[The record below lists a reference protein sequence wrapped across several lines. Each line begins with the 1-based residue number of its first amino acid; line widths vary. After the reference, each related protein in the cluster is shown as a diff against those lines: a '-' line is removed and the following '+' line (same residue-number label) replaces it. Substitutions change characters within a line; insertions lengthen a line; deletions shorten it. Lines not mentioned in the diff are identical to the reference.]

1 MRIYLAASLF
11 TYAER
16 QWNERF
22 AQALEG
28 VLDGGEVVLPQ
39 EFETSSAHEEDKKHA
54 VLFRKCVKGIDR
66 ADAVVA
72 IADGTDVESGTAW
85 EMGYAYGTGKP
96 VVAVRTD
103 FRPGAESGVNIMISR
118 GCRLFLDESQNV
130 EDLPAMAKDI
140 VRRLKKLC
148 K

>member
-11 TYAER
+11 TFAER

-22 AQALEG
+22 AEALQEALEG
-28 VLDGGEVVLPQ
+28 VEVILPQ
-39 EFETSSAHEEDKKHA
+39 DFETSSAHGEDKKHA
-54 VLFRKCVKGIDR
+54 ALFRKCVKGIDK

-103 FRPGAESGVNIMISR
+103 FRPGAEYGVNIMISR
-118 GCRLFLDESQNV
+118 GCRLFLDESRNL
-130 EDLPAMAKDI
+130 EELPAMAKDI
-140 VRRLKKLC
+140 VRRLKKMV
-148 K
+148 